1 MKLGRIPWINCY
13 PVYAAIDRGLVTV
26 ANLSFVAILGTICWT
41 VWMRY
46 VMRAPVTWSED
57 VTSTAFAWF
66 IFISMAAVHY
76 RRDHVGI
83 DVFTALLPGRA
94 QAAVARFAEAFM
106 VIFCAYAGWLCWR
119 QAVASWGT
127 AETSILRIPV
137 SVFFVAMVLGFWLMA
152 VRSVG
157 YLCGVPP
164 IPREE

>member
-1 MKLGRIPWINCY
+1 MRSDDRRARAERIFRH
-13 PVYAAIDRGLVTV
+13 IDRGLITV
-26 ANLSFVAILGTICWT
+26 ANISLAAILGTICWT

-57 VTSTAFAWF
+57 LTSTAFAWF

-83 DVFTALLPGRA
+83 DVFTALLPAAA
-94 QAAVARFAEAFM
+94 QRAVAWLAEAFM
-106 VIFCAYAGWLCWR
+106 VIFCAYAGWLCLR

-137 SVFFVAMVLGFWLMA
+137 SFFFVAMVLGFWLMA
-152 VRSVG
+152 ARSVG
-157 YLCGVPP
+157 YICGVPP